1 MAAFPNITVLLIGLL
16 FAAMSLLG
24 LHRPEK

>member
-1 MAAFPNITVLLIGLL
+1 MAAFPNITILLVGLL

-24 LHRPEK
+24 LQKPEE